1 MEGRVVDMS
10 RRIFVVGIAGAMV
23 SVGLVTGTAVAAPD
37 IDGKFTN
44 PRTGMSVLLVG
55 NDGTSVSAKVNR
67 KGTFRLKP
75 GRLTTAL
82 LPKRQTGPTLHLVRN
97 GRYVGPVL
105 LAAKNRRTGYLRL
118 GPRRDVSLGKLTV
131 KKTGYVRLARP
142 LRDTFLDTR
151 RTVRLIRGVPL
162 GAGNQGLVP
171 SAATTALDTARVRAA
186 AGSTLPAGASDLGS
200 DADQDGVPNVA
211 DVDMNGDGVVDA
223 AQADS
228 ALQRADGGVLSGT
241 EVLAGRPRTVT
252 QFAKILDTDPRG
264 AAINSH
270 RNPGLTWTTLRN
282 YLRDNLHIEALMAPG
297 DVSGLLC
304 DGNPMG
310 CAEARSLA
318 SVLMDCTTLSYCM
331 PGSDALI
338 IAQPETGLDRQPLSR
353 LLDSAGRIQVPLDT
367 HGSGTQPYERG
378 FQLAFAPKVDEDA
391 GLQFAGDTFQFTAL
405 DGDGGVLARQV
416 KVLTSSVA
424 TPPEWSTVAGAVP
437 GDMATSLT
445 PEQLA
450 SLEMRFF
457 RPQRLASLG
466 GDRPDLVDRGGLQY
480 EVYVMGTGPGSFY
493 WCRSS
498 QVSSAHPDLVKVKTP
513 GPAGRDEPLYDTD
526 VTPAPGVELGF
537 RLDVAGCLADPASG
551 PGTPP
556 ASGTVMTIEME
567 SEDSDGNRTRSQFR
581 FLAP

>member
-1 MEGRVVDMS
+1 M
-10 RRIFVVGIAGAMV
+10 VGAVV
-23 SVGLVTGTAVAAPD
+23 SVGLVAGPAVAAPD
-37 IDGKFTN
+37 IDGKLTN
-44 PRTGMSVLLVG
+44 PRAGMSVLLVG
-55 NDGTSVSAKVNR
+55 NDGTSVSATVSR

-75 GRLTTAL
+75 GRLTGEL
-82 LPKRQTGPTLHLVRN
+82 LPKRAAGPTLHLVRN

-118 GPRRDVSLGKLTV
+118 GSHRDVALGKLTV
-131 KKTGYVRLARP
+131 KKSGYVRLTRP

-151 RTVRLIRGVPL
+151 RTVRLAHGVPL

-171 SAATTALDTARVRAA
+171 GAAATALDAAGVRAT
-186 AGSTLPAGASDLGS
+186 GSTLPTAVSDLGS
-200 DADQDGVPNVA
+200 DADRDGVPNVA
-211 DVDMNGDGVVDA
+211 DVDMNGDGVLDA

-228 ALQRADGGVLSGT
+228 ALQRVDGGVLSGT

-270 RNPGLTWTTLRN
+270 RNPGLTWTTLRD

-318 SVLMDCTTLSYCM
+318 TVLMDCTTLSYCM

-338 IAQPETGLDRQPLSR
+338 IAQPGSGLDRQPLSR

-378 FQLAFAPKVDEDA
+378 FQLAFAPKVAEDA

-405 DGDGGVLARQV
+405 NADGGVLARQA

-437 GDMATSLT
+437 GDVATSLT

-450 SLEMRFF
+450 SLDMRFF

-466 GDRPDLVDRGGLQY
+466 GERPDLVDRGGLQY

-498 QVSSAHPDLVKVKTP
+498 QVTSAHPDLVKVKTL

-526 VTPAPGVELGF
+526 VRPAPGMELGF